1 MCYEVASSNRKH
13 GVRFSYLMRK
23 YGLQKCLVIL
33 WFMKSALLSVIE
45 IMVLFIIDLLF
56 LSDVF
61 FTELRSVFLV
71 FTPSH
76 QWFLLS

>member
-1 MCYEVASSNRKH
+1 MCYEVASSNRKY

-23 YGLQKCLVIL
+23 YGLQKSLVIL

-76 QWFLLS
+76 Q